1 MYILQALL
9 DGIDPTN
16 PSDADYTNAEKFMV
30 RLYNSNKD
38 TLDQARVT
46 TLLTSDKPEDSP
58 PTSNAAKYHIRRAFC
73 QAAKLI
79 HASQNWHA
87 NLPSPV
93 SSGGFMEVEGRLVP
107 VMTTIEQMPAKLL
120 DILICKCATSCD
132 TKKCKCQTAGMGCT
146 LLCHKKY
153 NHNNCKNKYNSN
165 SGL

>member
-1 MYILQALL
+1 MLKGQGHFQEDLHLKIKASIENISYMCDSFPI
-9 DGIDPTN
+9 P
-16 PSDADYTNAEKFMV
+16 YE
-30 RLYNSNKD
+30 
-38 TLDQARVT
+38 T
-46 TLLTSDKPEDSP
+46 TLLSDKPEDSP

-120 DILICKCATSCD
+120 DILICKCTTSCD